1 MKKIIYIFTL
11 SLMFVSG
18 SYLIQIEDADARDYS
33 RSDKRKI
40 KRAYV
45 AGATRDHR
53 RGNNRNERKERK
65 KDYRGERRERREDYR
80 DERREYSERQERR
93 EKRQNL
99 IRGAV
104 AVGIGAA
111 IAVGVNKSKERRED
125 DYR

>member
-65 KDYRGERRERREDYR
+65 
-80 DERREYSERQERR
+80 REYSERQERR